1 VVAYADDTTPVTSR
15 SEDIPH
21 LEHWMSMYEQA
32 TGATFSRSKSEL
44 VLYNMTPPSA
54 TDFFPRIVTDP
65 HFTFKFLGVPLSF
78 HQNQDERWT
87 GPLTKYQTCLKMWT
101 RAGLSL
107 QGKLVVLKHFAYPIL
122 TYQAQS
128 VHVNEDVIEE
138 LESDAWKFFWGKKRG
153 RVNYET
159 TRLPKDNGGYG
170 YSTFKD
176 LLHKLQARW
185 TIRLLQQWTSGKP
198 WVALAK
204 WMIAQVN
211 SKWGHGLSTLYVQGG
226 RHAAEKC
233 PSPFWGACLKGFW
246 RLNPHYEL
254 TQTQESALLA
264 RSMPLFHNPAIQHHQ
279 KPLNGSRWQTFTQ
292 VGIRRI
298 CDLIFHDHIGSYDE
312 IVAYYGHLP
321 RPAVTDLLAALP
333 ATLTDIATTT
343 AALTPDTEWAH
354 TTNTGHRAYS
364 VTENPLRGGPYLPHA
379 HCWDMDNLE
388 DPEPD
393 YLGIRP
399 VADILELRPARLTFD
414 VEGQIRLAYCDNMEI
429 DVNQLTYGPPPPITG
444 TPKNEEEW
452 TRSLFPP
459 PSSLPNWNRLYRSS
473 WKADVPNRWKD
484 TWWLMARKSLFLGA
498 TAAKIGL
505 DYIPEECSL
514 CGGHSPETHAH
525 LFYDCPAAQQA
536 WRWCALMWR
545 KARKKG
551 MRLSMPLAL
560 FGGDSLWRTLA
571 LTTITAI
578 WKARC
583 HSVFGTQHPQPL
595 FTLKNLI
602 INLIKITLT
611 NKKPVEV
618 WCRGN
623 AFGHL
628 DLHGNFVF
636 SSF

>member
-1 VVAYADDTTPVTSR
+1 MENLITPVQTGISGRYIGETIRTMADLLCHAKVTSTPLGALLLDQEKAFDKVSHQFLQRVLEKMGFGSNFRKWIRLLYTDAQSKIKINSFVGDSFTLNRGVRQGDCLSPNLFVICLEPFLQAIITDDNIQGYNLADGTCIKVVAYADDTTPVTSR

-128 VHVNEDVIEE
+128 VHVNKDVIEE

-246 RLNPHYEL
+246 RLNQHYEL

-459 PSSLPNWNRLYRSS
+459 P
-473 WKADVPNRWKD
+473 
-484 TWWLMARKSLFLGA
+484 
-498 TAAKIGL
+498 
-505 DYIPEECSL
+505 
-514 CGGHSPETHAH
+514 
-525 LFYDCPAAQQA
+525 
-536 WRWCALMWR
+536 
-545 KARKKG
+545 
-551 MRLSMPLAL
+551 
-560 FGGDSLWRTLA
+560 
-571 LTTITAI
+571 
-578 WKARC
+578 
-583 HSVFGTQHPQPL
+583 
-595 FTLKNLI
+595 
-602 INLIKITLT
+602 
-611 NKKPVEV
+611 
-618 WCRGN
+618 
-623 AFGHL
+623 
-628 DLHGNFVF
+628 
-636 SSF
+636 